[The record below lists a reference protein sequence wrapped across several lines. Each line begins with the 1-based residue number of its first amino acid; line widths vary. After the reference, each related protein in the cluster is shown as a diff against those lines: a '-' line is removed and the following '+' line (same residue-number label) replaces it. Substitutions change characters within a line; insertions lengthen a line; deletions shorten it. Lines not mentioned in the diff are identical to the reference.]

1 MSYDLRIWTVEQPQL
16 RTALAALGFEFE
28 RDSYV
33 SRLTQGQIVIPDPLA
48 VEAEDV
54 PDGISHQLPGIRYLV
69 EAHVEPSPPEPAIV
83 KKLVSL
89 GKAIGRDFRGVIED
103 PQTGEVLLP
112 TGIRRL
118 LDYERPEL
126 FTLLQLSWWF
136 IDEAILSADRLRQM
150 LDVIDRTVP
159 EALPRRYGLYE
170 PPKQKYESK
179 ADFVK
184 YLLDNARKSIVWYPT
199 NPVDG
204 VYFSIPQKIG
214 PTRIGYR
221 FGYLSIAIDAAVI
234 DMPGWSRSVNELFK
248 LVTGILAPFY
258 GDMYFLKDHVR
269 SRTVSSS
276 TGTSE
281 QHPIVSWW
289 WNGVPRQLGVG
300 LVVGQPLSDMIRI
313 KSRYETLDNGCRL
326 VLPKEDDMRRPIK
339 SNEVE
344 MQDGLRQP
352 TASQA
357 FGVGQ
362 KRYPRIWIFPG
373 PFAG

>member
-1 MSYDLRIWTVEQPQL
+1 MSYHLRIWTVEQPQL
-16 RTALAALGFEFE
+16 GTALAALGFEFE

-33 SRLTQGQIVIPDPLA
+33 SRSSQGQIVIPDPVA

-54 PDGISHQLPGIRYLV
+54 PDAISHQLPGLRYLA
-69 EAHVEPSPPEPAIV
+69 EAHVEPSPTEPAIV
-83 KKLVSL
+83 KNLASI
-89 GKAIGRDFRGVIED
+89 ARSIARDFRGVVED

-118 LDYERPEL
+118 PKYERPEL
-126 FTLLQLSWWF
+126 YTLLQLSWWF
-136 IDEAILSADRLRQM
+136 NDEAILSGDRLRQM
-150 LDVIDRTVP
+150 LDMIDRTVP
-159 EALPRRYGLYE
+159 EALPRRYGFYE
-170 PPKQKYESK
+170 PPKQRYESK
-179 ADFVK
+179 DDFVE
-184 YLLDNARKSIVWYPT
+184 YLLDNAKKSIVWYPT
-199 NPVDG
+199 KPVDG
-204 VYFSIPQKIG
+204 VYLSIPEKIG

-221 FGYLSIAIDAAVI
+221 FGYLSIAIDAAVV

-248 LVTGILAPFY
+248 GVTRILAPFY

-276 TGTSE
+276 TGRSE

-289 WNGVPRQLGVG
+289 WNGIPKQLGVG
-300 LVVGQPLSDMIRI
+300 LIVGQPLSDMIKI

-326 VLPKEDDMRRPIK
+326 VLPKEDDMRQPIK

-344 MQDGLRQP
+344 IHDGLRQP
-352 TASQA
+352 AASQP